1 MKSLFVNTEGGKAG
15 TLDGLNLFFGALLGA
30 NLGTLDHMALYDY
43 VQLIMILA
51 GTVVTVRM
59 ISTSERRGLMLGLI
73 AFYALVLT
81 LMATTPFLRP
91 KGMGTDDV
99 QKLVATLAIWIG
111 FVVIT
116 ELLPV
121 GKPAAAEASD
131 QA

>member
-1 MKSLFVNTEGGKAG
+1 MKKLLVNTEGGKAG

-59 ISTSERRGLMLGLI
+59 ISTSEKRGLMLGLI
-73 AFYALVLT
+73 AFYGLVLT

-91 KGMGTDDV
+91 RGMSPDDV
-99 QKLVATLAIWIG
+99 HKLVATLAIWIG

-121 GKPAAAEASD
+121 SKPAAAGPID